1 MGGGSRAS
9 GRHGGPE
16 VLLVQACQRPYSPT
30 HQQHHGC
37 FSTNELLLSLFLRV
51 VGGREALLS
60 GWSLPMNQL
69 SGGDLSRCCGL
80 TLGAYPTCNLS
91 LMDVSVAFPLVGKT
105 QGPDSKF

>member
-1 MGGGSRAS
+1 MAD
-9 GRHGGPE
+9 
-16 VLLVQACQRPYSPT
+16 QRSYWFKHAKGPYSPT

-80 TLGAYPTCNLS
+80 TLGALS
-91 LMDVSVAFPLVGKT
+91 HL
-105 QGPDSKF
+105 